1 MIPSRPV
8 KPFELFA
15 VGAGGAIGAVLRYLV
30 SGWVQQLAPLGAF
43 PLGTLAVNVLGCAV
57 LGALGGLA
65 EARSVLGPGAR
76 LFVFL
81 GILGGFTTFSTFA
94 YETIALVREGEMM
107 KGALNVVASVLLCL
121 LGAWL
126 GYGVASAR

>member
-1 MIPSRPV
+1 V
-8 KPFELFA
+8 KPFELLS
-15 VGAGGAIGAVLRYLV
+15 VGAGGALGAILRYLV
-30 SGWVQQLAPLGAF
+30 SGWVQQLAPFGAF

-57 LGALGGLA
+57 LGTLGGLA
-65 EARSVLGPGAR
+65 ESRSLFGPGAR

-94 YETIALVREGEMM
+94 YETVALLREGEMA
-107 KGALNVVASVLLCL
+107 KGLLNVVASVVLGLV
-121 LGAWL
+121 GAWL

>member
-1 MIPSRPV
+1 M
-8 KPFELFA
+8 KPFELLS
-15 VGAGGAIGAVLRYLV
+15 VGAGGALGAILRYLV
-30 SGWVQQLAPLGAF
+30 SGWVQQLAPFGAF

-57 LGALGGLA
+57 LGTLGGLA
-65 EARSVLGPGAR
+65 ESRSLFGPGAR

-94 YETIALVREGEMM
+94 YETVALLREGEMA
-107 KGALNVVASVLLCL
+107 KGLLNVVASVVLGLV
-121 LGAWL
+121 GAWL

>member
-1 MIPSRPV
+1 V
-8 KPFELFA
+8 KLFEIVS
-15 VGAGGAIGAVLRYLV
+15 VGAGGAIGAILRYVV

-43 PLGTLAVNVLGCAV
+43 PVGTLAVNFLGCTVLGT
-57 LGALGGLA
+57 LGGLA
-65 EARSVLGPGAR
+65 ESRYVLGSGAR

-94 YETIALVREGEMM
+94 YETVALAREGEIL
-107 KGALNVVASVLLCL
+107 KGVLNVVLSVLLCL
-121 LGAWL
+121 AGAWL